1 MGELAIHRY
10 KSSDF
15 LLTDPAV
22 GFGIPFGLAGKCIDP
37 HSLLQG
43 ANIL

>member
-1 MGELAIHRY
+1 MSELAIHRY
-10 KSSDF
+10 KSPGFS
-15 LLTDPAV
+15 LTDPAV
-22 GFGIPFGLAGKCIDP
+22 GFAIPFGLAGKCIDP

>member
-22 GFGIPFGLAGKCIDP
+22 GFGVPFGLAGKCIDP